1 MVPIQSKRLR
11 DEEKPKITD
20 IERKY
25 LTTAYYNKFTS
36 ETLDAKAKP
45 KELVSKYDI
54 SNLLKSSNLDKKM
67 QPLAT
72 KTGLKAE

>member
-1 MVPIQSKRLR
+1 MS
-11 DEEKPKITD
+11 EK
-20 IERKY
+20 
-25 LTTAYYNKFTS
+25 F
-36 ETLDAKAKP
+36 DAKAKP

-54 SNLLKSSNLDKKM
+54 SNLLESSNLDKKI